1 MIESLRIE
9 QLALVEAL
17 ELEFGPGLNVLTGET
32 GAGKSTLLG
41 ALALLAGGRAPKDA
55 VRSGASQALVEAVF
69 RVPEEPELAQQ
80 LEAHGACVEAGA
92 LIVRRTLNEGGRS
105 RTWLGG
111 AQTPLS
117 VPAQLF
123 AGRIEVSSQ
132 QDSLALLQPDAQSRL
147 LDRFGGLEAAC
158 AQVAQSARAL
168 ASCLEERAALTAA
181 AEEHARQEALLTHQ
195 VREIDEAE
203 LDAEALERT
212 AAQRTRLAHAE
223 TLGEGAAAGL
233 AALNGDTVPE
243 AEGPGACARLAEAA
257 REIERIAKLDDSLAP
272 FAQRLAAAGAELA
285 DLAQELER
293 YLSGLEADPVQ
304 LAGLEERLAQV
315 EHLRRKYGGD
325 LETIL
330 KRREEMAAELATAAG
345 ASGRLAE
352 LEAELPGRE
361 QALLAAAKAL
371 TQGRGKAAR
380 ALSQRAQ
387 DAIRELALDA
397 ARFSVELE
405 ERKAPEGLPCGA
417 AGAERAV
424 FLFSANAGET
434 LRPLRHVASG
444 GERSRVFLALKN
456 VLRRAG
462 VGMVLVFD
470 EVDAGI
476 GGAVAERVGAML
488 GELARW
494 HQVLCITHLPQIA
507 CHAERHFRVEKQ
519 TAQGR
524 SVTRVHALSEGERV
538 DEIARMAGGAR
549 ISEATRRHA
558 RELLRAADSSK
569 RR

>member
-17 ELEFGPGLNVLTGET
+17 ELEFGAGLNVLTGET

-69 RVPEEPELAQQ
+69 RVPEDAQLTGE

-92 LIVRRTLNEGGRS
+92 LIVRRTLSDAGRS

-111 AQTPLS
+111 AQVPLS
-117 VPAQLF
+117 VPAQIF
-123 AGRIEVSSQ
+123 EGRIEVSSQ
-132 QDSLALLQPDAQSRL
+132 QDSLALLKPDAQSRL
-147 LDRFGGLEAAC
+147 LDRFGGLEQAC
-158 AQVAQSARAL
+158 AQVAQEAHAL
-168 ASCLEERAALTAA
+168 AACMKERAALLAA
-181 AEEHARQEALLTHQ
+181 AEEHARREALLTHQ
-195 VREIDEAE
+195 VKEIDEAG

-212 AAQRTRLAHAE
+212 GAQRARLMHAE
-223 TLGEGAAAGL
+223 TLGEGAAAAL
-233 AALNGDTVPE
+233 AALSGDNAAPE
-243 AEGPGACARLAEAA
+243 QSPGAEARLAEAA
-257 REIERIAKLDDSLAP
+257 REVERIAKLDDALAP
-272 FAQRLAAAGAELA
+272 FAKRLAAAGAELA
-285 DLAQELER
+285 DIAQELER
-293 YLSGLEADPVQ
+293 YLSGLEADPAQ
-304 LAGLEERLAQV
+304 LAQLEARLAEV

-352 LEAELPGRE
+352 LEVELPGRE
-361 QALLAAAKAL
+361 QALLEAAQQL
-371 TQGRGKAAR
+371 TKGRRKAAR
-380 ALSQRAQ
+380 ALAQRAQ
-387 DAIRELALDA
+387 NSIRELALDA

-405 ERKAPEGLPCGA
+405 ARKAPEGLPCGPS
-417 AGAERAV
+417 GAERAV
-424 FLFSANAGET
+424 FLFSANAGEA

-462 VGMVLVFD
+462 AGMVLVFD
-470 EVDAGI
+470 EVDAGV

-488 GELARW
+488 GDLARF

-507 CHAERHFRVEKQ
+507 CHAERHFRVEKRDVE
-519 TAQGR
+519 GR
-524 SVTRVHALSEGERV
+524 SVTSVHALDEGERV

-558 RELLRAADSSK
+558 RELLRAA
-569 RR
+569 RG